1 VYALAP
7 VGADL
12 VGTDNAVLLG
22 FTVGLLLTFL
32 LVRINTRLI
41 RANVS

>member
-1 VYALAP
+1 VGFAVAP
-7 VGADL
+7 LGADWI
-12 VGTDNAVLLG
+12 GADNAVLLG

-41 RANVS
+41 RPT